1 VKSVRALRAAAFGL
15 LAVWSVACH
24 DSTGPTVKAAG
35 IRLVSGD
42 TQAGVAGMPLANSP
56 TFVAYDASGAAI
68 ADVKFSVSVSAG
80 GGKIVNTPARTG
92 GGSTSIG
99 IWTLGPRAGANAITI
114 SVAGVPTLTISA
126 TGVAGP
132 AAHFVPLTPTT
143 LSGRAGEA
151 IAAAPSVRV
160 TDAFDNS
167 VSSAAIALNASAGEA
182 PASVTSDG
190 GGIATINGWVLGTLA
205 GQNSLT
211 LHSGAAT
218 LSFVANVLPGDPAR
232 LITVDTTPPSALAG
246 AMLPPVRLRLSDKFG
261 NAVGAQQISLA
272 VTGGGGSLASTT
284 AFSDIDGIVVLA
296 GWTLGRTALPQ
307 IVHASSASS
316 SLSADVSAVVQSN
329 FHIDVRFIGSG
340 MTDDQKALFTNA
352 AARISA
358 VIVGAIPDVTYSDL
372 SVSNACG
379 ITGLPILNETIQ
391 SLVIFASV
399 QAIDGPGGILAASGP
414 CVLRNGGGFPSVGAM
429 FFDAEDLAGLAS
441 RGILQDVMTHEMLH
455 SVGFGTIWDKKGML
469 VGAGTVNSAFVGS
482 QARLGCIVDGGPTIC
497 AISVPVENDGIPGTA
512 DAHWRESLFGS
523 ELMTGF
529 VNNGGMP
536 LSAITVGSLADL
548 GYTVNPLAADPFVV
562 PTPAQHNAVPST
574 ATPWERR
581 IQPRVVPE
589 SAPPPVRNP

>member
-1 VKSVRALRAAAFGL
+1 MLRAAAFGL
-15 LAVWSVACH
+15 LAVWLVACH
-24 DSTGPTVKAAG
+24 DSTGPTAKVAG

-42 TQAGVAGMPLANSP
+42 AQAGVAGMPLANSP
-56 TFVAYDASGAAI
+56 SFVAYDAGGAGI

-80 GGKIVNTPARTG
+80 GGKIADTPARTAG
-92 GGSTSIG
+92 ASTAIG
-99 IWTLGPRAGANAITI
+99 VWTLGPRAGANAITI
-114 SVAGVPTLTISA
+114 SVPGVPALTISA

-143 LSGRAGEA
+143 VSGRAGEA
-151 IAAAPSVRV
+151 IGVAPSVRV

-167 VSSAAIALNASAGEA
+167 VASASIALTASAGAA
-182 PASVTSDG
+182 PASETSDG
-190 GGIATINGWVLGTLA
+190 GGVATINGWVLGTLA

-211 LHSGAAT
+211 LHSGTAT

-232 LITVDTTPPSALAG
+232 LTTVDTTPPSALAG

-284 AFSDIDGIVVLA
+284 AFSDLEGIVVLA

-307 IVHASSASS
+307 IVHASSASAT
-316 SLSADVSAVVQSN
+316 SLDADVAAVVRSN
-329 FHIDVRFIGSG
+329 FHIDVRFIGPG

-358 VIVGAIPDVTYSDL
+358 VIVGAIPDVSYSQL
-372 SVSNACG
+372 SVSDACG
-379 ITGLPILNETIQ
+379 VPGLPTLDETIH
-391 SLVIFASV
+391 SLVMFASV

-414 CVLRNGGGFPSVGAM
+414 CVLRSGSGFPSVGAM
-429 FFDAEDLAGLAS
+429 FVDAEDLAGLDS
-441 RGILQDVMTHEMLH
+441 RGILQDVITHEMLH
-455 SVGFGTIWDKKGML
+455 SVGFGTIWDQKGVL
-469 VGAGTVNSAFVGS
+469 VGAGTASSAFVGS
-482 QARLGCIVDGGPTIC
+482 QARLGCLGDGGQAIC

-529 VNNGGMP
+529 VNTGGMP
-536 LSAITVGSLADL
+536 LSAITIGSLADL
-548 GYTVNPLAADPFVV
+548 GYTVNPLAADPYVV
-562 PTPAQHNAVPST
+562 PTPAQHNVIPST

-589 SAPPPVRNP
+589 SVPPALRNP